1 MINQFLKMAGVKT
14 QAEFYKKYPTEAAFF
29 RAHPQAR
36 KMAEGGDA
44 SAQGG
49 GDQQTQL
56 LQGVAQMLQQGAQPE
71 QVMQQLVQMGMPQD
85 QAVQVIQMVMQQ
97 MQGAQQQ
104 PAMRY
109 GGIPRADM
117 GMSVPAFGTGMIET
131 LPNVEN
137 YPSYNAYKQA
147 YNEYLGAIDTTT
159 TINWDDFTKGTY
171 EADVINTGDTLVDN
185 LMNRIESNL
194 IGGSDT
200 LDKITPD
207 ASEAASNSPIS
218 TLKPTAELEAKRQ
231 KEIDEKT
238 GSGDNPWLWAGAG
251 AAGLLAARYALYPF
265 GKNVYKFGQRKLG
278 TVPEVDQSK
287 LTKEQQLFNKQRISE
302 YQSKIVNRGYT
313 TGKSDVNEL
322 VLRGMSRAEAQTYID
337 NIPDK
342 TGKTKKPA
350 TPATTPPAVDPMV
363 AEIGQ
368 LMDHD
373 YYKNALNDP
382 NLDPAKRAD
391 FEMRVN
397 QPDSWLKNEIINWE
411 AAYQRAIADGDAAA
425 KASAKSYID
434 KYTAQLKQLDD
445 IKTKYA
451 TPAPVSTSSTPG
463 AASTTS
469 VTSTPNSTTPASN
482 STSTPA
488 TQSATQQTKE
498 KIQTKRNTPPAGK
511 SQAVIASEKEAN
523 KIISEMIS
531 SKKSTAAQMNR
542 LNALGVDDVT
552 IMRRLKGKNVIPSG
566 SFAGKNK
573 YIVSGMDAAA
583 NITKL
588 LEEIKIAR
596 AAGKLREVG
605 EIGEALRIL
614 RKIPKKFGGEY
625 AMGGY
630 VPEYAAQAY
639 GAYNLP
645 QYEMGSYYEDGG
657 SWNGTWNGNQGF
669 AYGGSNPFEDNP
681 LRRFVYAEGGMS
693 PEQAMMMQQQQ
704 GAPQEQGGGE
714 DAQMQQIIEAVVN
727 MLEEGMQPQEI
738 MQKLV
743 EAGLP
748 QEMAQQVIQHVMED
762 QQGGG
767 QEQQMPPQGGGGMPE
782 EMMQGMQ
789 QAPMQEGMEGQMPMQ
804 MYGGFAY
811 GGTPR
816 FPDGGEPCYDQQGN
830 VIPCEEKRLK
840 ELGSDA
846 YTAMQPFYETLYSAA
861 NKYKNPRT
869 GMVSPF
875 NSTRATAKAFI
886 KHPGV
891 LFMKR
896 HQLPSELY
904 SQDPDVNPYHVQ
916 GYDMP
921 TPLKTIEWSPS
932 QWAEPRRERNTGG
945 GFENFKMRLREKAEE
960 RRNRRNRGRY
970 DCASGNCTEEE
981 MQMSAYGG
989 EHRIGDEIE
998 VSPAQ
1003 LEELRRKGIKFEII
1017 N

>member
-29 RAHPQAR
+29 RAHPQAK

-49 GDQQTQL
+49 GDQQAQL

-71 QVMQQLVQMGMPQD
+71 QVMQQLVQMGMPED

-117 GMSVPAFGTGMIET
+117 GMSAPAFGTGMIET

-159 TINWDDFTKGTY
+159 TEDPGNINWDQYDKANYGDVAVDTFLQRIQKGLIG
-171 EADVINTGDTLVDN
+171 EGDTTDAV
-185 LMNRIESNL
+185 
-194 IGGSDT
+194 T
-200 LDKITPD
+200 AD
-207 ASEAASNSPIS
+207 ASNKSINVIRPKE
-218 TLKPTAELEAKRQ
+218 ELQ
-231 KEIDEKT
+231 KQIDDEIAEKT
-238 GSGDNPWLWAGAG
+238 GGDNDLALGIGLGLTGVAGAG
-251 AAGLLAARYALYPF
+251 LLGYT
-265 GKNVYKFGQRKLG
+265 GKKQYDRRIG
-278 TVPEVDQSK
+278 TVKEMNLANATPEKKAMVARNIEAMK
-287 LTKEQQLFNKQRISE
+287 A
-302 YQSKIVNRGYT
+302 KIDKRGYT
-313 TGKSDVNEL
+313 LRTRDANDL
-322 VLRGMSRAEAQTYID
+322 VSQGMSRAEAQTYVD
-337 NIPDK
+337 SLPDK
-342 TGKTKKPA
+342 SGKAKTPGTA
-350 TPATTPPAVDPMV
+350 PATTPPAVDPMV

-373 YYKNALNDP
+373 YYKNALADP

-397 QPDSWLKNEIINWE
+397 QPDSWLKNQINNWE
-411 AAYQRAIADGDAAA
+411 AAYQKAIADGDAAA
-425 KASAKSYID
+425 KASAKTYID
-434 KYTAQLKQLDD
+434 NYTAQLKQLDD
-445 IKTKYA
+445 IKTKYTA
-451 TPAPVSTSSTPG
+451 PAPVSTSSTPG

-469 VTSTPNSTTPASN
+469 VTSTPAATSTPASN

-498 KIQTKRNTPPAGK
+498 KIQTKRNTPSVGK
-511 SQAVIASEKEAN
+511 SQAAIASEKEAN
-523 KIISEMIS
+523 SIITRMIQTGERS
-531 SKKSTAAQMNR
+531 AAQMNR
-542 LNALGVDDVT
+542 LRALGMDEKTVL
-552 IMRRLKGKNVIPSG
+552 RQLKGKKVVAINPAEYASR
-566 SFAGKNK
+566 NK
-573 YIVSGMDAAA
+573 YIVSGMEAAA
-583 NITKL
+583 NITKI
-588 LEEIKIAR
+588 LEEIKLAK
-596 AAGKLREVG
+596 AAGKFRELG
-605 EIGEALRIL
+605 ELGETLRIL

-669 AYGGSNPFEDNP
+669 AYGGSNPFEEP
-681 LRRFVYAEGGMS
+681 SGLRKFVYAEGGMS
-693 PEQAMMMQQQQ
+693 PEQAMMMEQQQ
-704 GAPQEQGGGE
+704 GAAPQEQGGGE
-714 DAQMQQIIEAVVN
+714 DAQMQQIMEAVVN

-767 QEQQMPPQGGGGMPE
+767 QEQQMPPQGGMPE
-782 EMMQGMQ
+782 QMMQE
-789 QAPMQEGMEGQMPMQ
+789 APMQEGMEGQMPMQ

-811 GGTPR
+811 GGNPM
-816 FPDGGEPCYDQQGN
+816 FPD
-830 VIPCEEKRLK
+830 
-840 ELGSDA
+840 
-846 YTAMQPFYETLYSAA
+846 
-861 NKYKNPRT
+861 
-869 GMVSPF
+869 
-875 NSTRATAKAFI
+875 
-886 KHPGV
+886 
-891 LFMKR
+891 
-896 HQLPSELY
+896 
-904 SQDPDVNPYHVQ
+904 
-916 GYDMP
+916 
-921 TPLKTIEWSPS
+921 
-932 QWAEPRRERNTGG
+932 
-945 GFENFKMRLREKAEE
+945 
-960 RRNRRNRGRY
+960 
-970 DCASGNCTEEE
+970 
-981 MQMSAYGG
+981 GG